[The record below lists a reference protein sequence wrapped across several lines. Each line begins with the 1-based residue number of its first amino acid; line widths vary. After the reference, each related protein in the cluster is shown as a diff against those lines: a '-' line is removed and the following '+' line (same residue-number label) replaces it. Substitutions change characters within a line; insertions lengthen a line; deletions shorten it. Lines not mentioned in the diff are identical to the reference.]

1 MDFQKKFRYCPACG
15 SNHFTTNCAKSK
27 RCEACGFI
35 FYLNPSAA
43 SAAFICNEDGHLLVC
58 RRANEPAK
66 GTLDLPGGF
75 IDYNETGEA
84 GISREVYEELGVEI
98 NNFNF
103 AFSLPN
109 NYHYSGLNVPTLD
122 LFFEAKVSN
131 QTTIKAADDVEECFF
146 IPVNQLNP
154 ELFGLSSIKK
164 AVKIFISTHENL
176 ENKRNLV

>member
-15 SNHFTTNCAKSK
+15 SNHFTTNCVKSK
-27 RCEACGFI
+27 RCEDCGFI

-43 SAAFICNEDGHLLVC
+43 CAAFIRNEDGHLLVC
-58 RRANEPAK
+58 RRGNEPAK

-84 GISREVYEELGVEI
+84 GISREVYEELGIGI
-98 NNFNF
+98 NNFNYV
-103 AFSLPN
+103 FSLPN
-109 NYHYSGLNVPTLD
+109 DYHYSGLNVPTLD
-122 LFFEAKVSN
+122 LFFEAKVPN
-131 QTTIKAADDVEECFF
+131 QTAIKAADDVEESFF

-164 AVKIFISTHENL
+164 AVRIFISKYENF
-176 ENKRNLV
+176 ENKSVIV